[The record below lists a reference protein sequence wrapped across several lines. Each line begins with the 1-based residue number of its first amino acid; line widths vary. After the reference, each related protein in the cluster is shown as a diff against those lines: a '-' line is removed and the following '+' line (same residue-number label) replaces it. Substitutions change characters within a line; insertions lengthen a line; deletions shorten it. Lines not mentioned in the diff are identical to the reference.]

1 MQMTILKLN
10 LAVVINYIAA
20 LTICVGQV
28 ILPLHPNRR
37 VVKRL
42 TREERNVLSRGR
54 KPLEVFYNSA
64 VYASIDHSITP
75 SKSKRL
81 SKFKEARLSYLRSS
95 VGNKDHPGHRRR
107 TANVSTPFP
116 LLQGY
121 GSHYVTAYVGTPPQR
136 TTLLVD
142 TGSSVTAFPCVC
154 CEDGC
159 GAHTDSYFDP
169 AKSETYNKLSCEEC
183 SDGAICSDNQCLVG
197 VSYLEGSHWNGYQ
210 VTDKFYLGCTNHED
224 NSKAESLNIDYTFAC
239 ECNESGLFQTQM
251 ENGIMGLIPHN
262 HHISNILFNEKK
274 ISQRQFSICFGW
286 ELKSSVEGVHSG
298 LMVIGG
304 TDTRHHITPMVYA
317 KTFPGHVGYS
327 VNMRSRYLAENNGK
341 INKIK
346 SQEST
351 MGNDN
356 SPPSIVDTGT
366 TFFLLSS
373 TFYDDFRKTW
383 RDITGFNF
391 DDDTVALSKDQLRNL
406 PVLLMQLEGT
416 AGQECDDDHPML
428 AKRVDSSHCNDV
440 LIEIPPSHYLFSIGD
455 NLFSIEIEFER
466 SFTNGII
473 GANVLQKHDVLFD
486 DDNSQIGFARSK
498 CEYDFLK
505 ESKSSSSY

>member
-1 MQMTILKLN
+1 M
-10 LAVVINYIAA
+10 
-20 LTICVGQV
+20 
-28 ILPLHPNRR
+28 
-37 VVKRL
+37 
-42 TREERNVLSRGR
+42 SRGR
-54 KPLEVFYNSA
+54 KPLEIFYNSA
-64 VYASIDHSITP
+64 VYASIDRSVSP

-81 SKFKEARLSYLRSS
+81 SKYKAARLNYLIRHS
-95 VGNKDHPGHRRR
+95 VGNKKHPGHGRR
-107 TANVSTPFP
+107 AASVSTPFP

-154 CEDGC
+154 CEDNGC
-159 GAHTDSYFDP
+159 GYHTDSYFDP
-169 AKSETYNKLSCEEC
+169 SKSETYDKLSCEEC
-183 SDGAICSDNQCLVG
+183 TDGAICSDDQCLVG

-210 VTDKFYLGCTNHED
+210 VKDKFYLGCTNHED
-224 NSKAESLNIDYTFAC
+224 NSKAESLKIDYTFAC

-251 ENGIMGLIPHN
+251 ENGIMGLIPHD
-262 HHISNILFNEKK
+262 HHISNLLFNEKK
-274 ISQRQFSICFGW
+274 ITQHQFSICFGW
-286 ELKSSVEGVHSG
+286 ELTSSVEGVHSG

-304 TDTRHHITPMVYA
+304 VDTRHHITPMVYA
-317 KTFPGHVGYS
+317 KTFAGHGGFS
-327 VNMRSRYLAENNGK
+327 VNMRSLYLSESNGK

-346 SQEST
+346 VEQNS
-351 MGNDN
+351 GYNDN
-356 SPPSIVDTGT
+356 IPPSIVDTGT

-373 TFYDDFRKTW
+373 AFYDDFRKTW
-383 RDITGFNF
+383 NDITGFNF
-391 DDDTVALSKDQLRNL
+391 DDEQVALSKEQLSNL
-406 PVLLMQLEGT
+406 PILLMQLEGK
-416 AGQECDDDHPML
+416 AGQECEDDHPML
-428 AKRVDSSHCNDV
+428 AKRVDSLHCNDV
-440 LIEIPPSHYLFSIGD
+440 LIEIPPIHYLFSIGD

-505 ESKSSSSY
+505 ESKISSS